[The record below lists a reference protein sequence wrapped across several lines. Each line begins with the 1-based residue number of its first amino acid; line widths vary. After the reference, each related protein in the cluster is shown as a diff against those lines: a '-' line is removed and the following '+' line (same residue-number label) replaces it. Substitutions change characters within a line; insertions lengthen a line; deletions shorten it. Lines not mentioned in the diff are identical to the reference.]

1 MLLPFLSFSSIQ
13 SFTVRNFLS
22 VCVLNIPFHFLQAF
36 IVNVETSSLTNCCHS
51 LNVIIYTAFWGFK
64 FSIYLW
70 SSEILL
76 LCLGMNL
83 FLLSLHHLPFFF
95 NLFSLVSI
103 LCVYVCMFAT
113 FCDPIYWSPQ
123 GSSVHRMFQARILEC
138 AAMSFSK
145 ESSQP
150 SNWTRISCVSCIGRQ
165 ILYHCATWEALSY
178 YGLCYILK
186 ISSYLSPVHKFALYL
201 CLIS

>member
-1 MLLPFLSFSSIQ
+1 MFLLPKIYIFSFLQCLLQANYFRFSLSCKVIMLLPFLSFSSIQ

-113 FCDPIYWSPQ
+113 LCDPIY
-123 GSSVHRMFQARILEC
+123 
-138 AAMSFSK
+138 
-145 ESSQP
+145 
-150 SNWTRISCVSCIGRQ
+150 
-165 ILYHCATWEALSY
+165 
-178 YGLCYILK
+178 
-186 ISSYLSPVHKFALYL
+186 
-201 CLIS
+201 